1 MNKKTSFKISFLL
14 LFVLFATN
22 NNHLIAQSAPGILVT
37 PENFKKE
44 IDLDTLYK
52 YKIGDDPKWASVDFD
67 DSSWRPTE
75 ADSTDNDTLLQK
87 HEGIVWFRGKFKVD
101 SSLAKNPFTIEIL
114 AYGAVDVYFD
124 GKLVK
129 KIGKVAAKKEDYKSG
144 FSFNTTM
151 IPVALNGQTE
161 HLIAIRL
168 AKFKEEEKGTIVFNG
183 TNHEKSFGSSLYD
196 SELALEEE
204 SDFHQK
210 SIMLVFSTIFGV
222 LGFFHMVLFIY
233 YYKNRAN
240 LYYSLFSFML
250 FSVFFGMYL
259 LFSGKDHDETS
270 KILFLE
276 TIAVYTVPL
285 FFLSILYEIFY
296 KRLLKLFWILAALI
310 FTALI
315 CFYSLDQKAI
325 GIIIIVLFFIIAIVE
340 TIRVFIK
347 AIVNKKDGARIFLFG
362 LFFPIIGIIVL
373 SLLSSFLES
382 IGFAKSSDLI
392 DKNIGP
398 FFGYSF
404 LLSVSLSM
412 TFYLARDFAR
422 MNKKLLTQI
431 NEIRQLFNKTV
442 EQDNER
448 KKILENQNEKLEQM
462 VVIRTDEVLRQKS
475 EIELKNRDILD
486 NLQYAKRIQEAIL
499 PEIKL
504 IYRTLQDS
512 FIIYIPKD
520 IVSGD
525 FYSFAQKN
533 DRVII
538 AASDCTGHGVTG
550 AFMSMIGT
558 SLLNQIINENGVTQ
572 PAEILTDLNTGIV
585 EALKQSE
592 GENEVHDGMDI
603 ALCSI
608 DLANTRLVYAGANR
622 PLWFFKNGEMSLVK
636 PTKSA
641 IGGYQSSRTEEF
653 TQHEIQLSKGDTIYL
668 FTDGYADQFGGPEG
682 KKMLSKRFREMLREI
697 QNLPMNEQE
706 KYLLKAFN
714 DWKGNLGQVD
724 DVLVIGVRL

>member
-1 MNKKTSFKISFLL
+1 MNSKTHFKLSFLL
-14 LFVLFATN
+14 LFVLFITS
-22 NNHLIAQSAPGILVT
+22 NNHLSAQTSYGNLVT
-37 PENFKKE
+37 PKNYKKE

-52 YKIGDDPKWASVDFD
+52 YKIGDDLQWASVEYN
-67 DSSWRPTE
+67 DSSWRSTL
-75 ADSTDNDTLLQK
+75 ADSTDNDTLVEK
-87 HEGIVWFRGKFKVD
+87 HQGIVWFRGKFKVD
-101 SSLAKNPFTIEIL
+101 SSLTKNPFTIEIMP
-114 AYGAVDVYFD
+114 YGACDVYFD

-129 KIGKVAAKKEDYKSG
+129 KIGIVAQKKSDFKSG
-144 FSFNTTM
+144 YSLRTTM
-151 IPVALNGQTE
+151 IPLSLNDKIE
-161 HLIAIRL
+161 HVIAIRL
-168 AKFKEEEKGTIVFNG
+168 SKFSNEEKPTIVFNTTKNG
-183 TNHEKSFGSSLYD
+183 KAFGSSLYD
-196 SELALEEE
+196 SEVAIAEE
-204 SDFHQK
+204 SDFHQLA
-210 SIMLVFSTIFGV
+210 IMLILSTIFGV
-222 LGFFHMVLFIY
+222 LGLFHFVLFMY
-233 YYKNRAN
+233 YLKNRAN

-250 FSVFFGMYL
+250 FSIFFGLYTL
-259 LFSGKDHDETS
+259 LSGRDMEATA
-270 KILFLE
+270 KIIMLL
-276 TIAVYTVPL
+276 TLSIYAVPL

-296 KRLLKLFWILAALI
+296 KRLLKLFWVLAALI
-310 FTALI
+310 ATSLI
-315 CFYSLDQKAI
+315 CFFVLNGKISGTI
-325 GIIIIVLFFIIAIVE
+325 TISLFFFIAIIE

-362 LFFPIIGIIVL
+362 LFFPVIGIIIL
-373 SLLSSFLES
+373 SMLSSFLES
-382 IGFAKSSDLI
+382 TGFNKSSELI
-392 DKNIGP
+392 DDNMGA

-412 TFYLARDFAR
+412 TIYLARDFAR
-422 MNKKLLTQI
+422 MNKKLQSQI

-462 VVIRTDEVLRQKS
+462 VIVRTDEVLRQKS

-572 PAEILTDLNTGIV
+572 PAEILTDLNAGIV

-608 DLANTRLVYAGANR
+608 DLVNTKLIYAGANR
-622 PLWFFKNGEMSLVK
+622 PLWVFKNGEMSLVK

-641 IGGYQSSRTEEF
+641 IGGYQSSRTEVF

-682 KKMLSKRFREMLREI
+682 KKMLSKRFREMLKEI

-714 DWKGNLGQVD
+714 DWKGNVGQVD

>member
-1 MNKKTSFKISFLL
+1 MNKNTWFILSFIL
-14 LFVLFATN
+14 LFVLFGTD
-22 NNHLIAQSAPGILVT
+22 NNHLSAQSNYGNLVT
-37 PENFKKE
+37 SKNYKKE
-44 IDLDTLYK
+44 IDLDTIYR
-52 YKIGDDPKWASVDFD
+52 YKIGDDPKWADENFD
-67 DSSWRPTE
+67 DSTWRLII
-75 ADSTDNDTLLQK
+75 ADSTKKDTLLEK

-101 SSLAKNPFTIEIL
+101 SLLIQNPFTIEIIPH
-114 AYGAVDVYFD
+114 GACEVYFD
-124 GKLVK
+124 GKLMK
-129 KIGKVAAKKEDYKSG
+129 KIGVVAQKKADYRSG
-144 FSFNTTM
+144 YSLRTTM
-151 IPVALNGQTE
+151 VPLSLNNKAE
-161 HLIAIRL
+161 HVIAIRL
-168 AKFKEEEKGTIVFNG
+168 TKFHEEQRTGIVFNADF
-183 TNHEKSFGSSLYD
+183 HERSFGSSLYD
-196 SELALEEE
+196 SDLAIARE
-204 SDFHQK
+204 SDFHQYA
-210 SIMLVFSTIFGV
+210 IMLIFSTIFGV
-222 LGFFHMVLFIY
+222 LGLFHLVLFIY
-233 YYKNRAN
+233 YHKNRAN

-250 FSVFFGMYL
+250 FSIFFGLYTL
-259 LFSGKDHDETS
+259 LSGRDMESTT
-270 KILFLE
+270 KIIMLE
-276 TIAVYTVPL
+276 TLAIYSVPL

-296 KRLLKLFWILAALI
+296 KKLLKLFWVLAALI
-310 FTALI
+310 VTSLI
-315 CFYSLDQKAI
+315 CFFVLNEKRPGMIS
-325 GIIIIVLFFIIAIVE
+325 IILFFILAIVE

-362 LFFPIIGIIVL
+362 LFFPAIGLIIL
-373 SLLSSFLES
+373 ALLSSFLES
-382 IGFAKSSDLI
+382 TGFTKSSALI
-392 DKNIGP
+392 DDNMGA

-412 TFYLARDFAR
+412 TIYLARDFAR
-422 MNKKLLTQI
+422 MNKKLQSQI
-431 NEIRQLFNKTV
+431 NEIRQLFDKTV
-442 EQDNER
+442 EQDTER

-462 VVIRTDEVLRQKS
+462 VVVRTDEVLRQKS

-504 IYRTLQDS
+504 IYSTLQDS
-512 FIIYIPKD
+512 FIIYLPKD

-558 SLLNQIINENGVTQ
+558 SLLNQIINENSVTQ
-572 PAEILTDLNTGIV
+572 PAQILTDLNTGIV
-585 EALKQSE
+585 EALKQTE

-608 DLANTRLVYAGANR
+608 DLATSKLIYAGANR
-622 PLWFFKNGEMSLVK
+622 PLWIFKKGEMSLVK

-682 KKMLSKRFREMLREI
+682 KKMLSKRFREMLKEI
-697 QNLPMNEQE
+697 QHLPMNEQE
-706 KYLLKAFN
+706 KFLLKAFN
-714 DWKGNLGQVD
+714 DWKGNVGQVD